1 MTTTADEPQQPP
13 RRRAPAGA
21 AVLRE
26 DVTEAIRAAVFEELA
41 AVGYAR
47 MSIEGI
53 ARRAGVGKTAVY
65 RRWRSKLHL
74 VLDLVSALAVQGLP
88 APDTGSLEGDL
99 RLLYEVTSRALRH
112 PVASQIIPDLQAEAA
127 RNPEIA
133 EAMQKALREGQ
144 DGRGQRHRGGGGARG
159 ELRAGL
165 DDDLAL
171 DLISGPLYWRSVV
184 VRGPKLPKGYLGA
197 LARAT
202 AEALRAHLSGL
213 RRQGAPCAPATGGV
227 SPVAASGCS
236 RSQPSH
242 ADAIMSCTSSRAFQ
256 PSSAAARSAE
266 ATTRAGSPGRRG

>member
-1 MTTTADEPQQPP
+1 MTTNAEESQARP

-41 AVGYAR
+41 SVGYAR

-74 VLDLVSALAVQGLP
+74 VLDVVSALAVLGLP
-88 APDTGSLEGDL
+88 TPDTGSLEGDL

-127 RNPEIA
+127 RNPDIA
-133 EAMQKALREGQ
+133 DAMQKTLRQGQEGVASKIIEAA
-144 DGRGQRHRGGGGARG
+144 QRRG
-159 ELRAGL
+159 ELAADL
-165 DDDLAL
+165 DDDLAM

-184 VRGPKLPKGYLGA
+184 IRTPKLPKGYLAA
-197 LARAT
+197 LARGT
-202 AEALRAHLSGL
+202 AEALKAL
-213 RRQGAPCAPATGGV
+213 
-227 SPVAASGCS
+227 
-236 RSQPSH
+236 
-242 ADAIMSCTSSRAFQ
+242 
-256 PSSAAARSAE
+256 
-266 ATTRAGSPGRRG
+266 

>member
-1 MTTTADEPQQPP
+1 MTTNADEPQPRP

-74 VLDLVSALAVQGLP
+74 VLDIVSALAVQGLP

-127 RNPEIA
+127 RNPDIA
-133 EAMQKALREGQ
+133 EVMRKTLREGQ
-144 DGRGQRHRGGGGARG
+144 DGVASRILAAATERG
-159 ELRAGL
+159 ELGPAV
-165 DDDLAL
+165 DTDLAL

-184 VRGPKLPKGYLGA
+184 IRSPKPPKGYLAA

-202 AEALRAHLSGL
+202 AAGLRAL
-213 RRQGAPCAPATGGV
+213 
-227 SPVAASGCS
+227 
-236 RSQPSH
+236 
-242 ADAIMSCTSSRAFQ
+242 
-256 PSSAAARSAE
+256 
-266 ATTRAGSPGRRG
+266 

>member
-1 MTTTADEPQQPP
+1 MLERMTTNDAQS

-41 AVGYAR
+41 AVGFAR

-74 VLDLVSALAVQGLP
+74 VLDLVSAVAVQGLP
-88 APDTGSLEGDL
+88 MPDTGSIEGDL

-127 RNPEIA
+127 RNPEIEQA
-133 EAMQKALREGQ
+133 LQKALREGQ
-144 DGRGQRHRGGGGARG
+144 HGVASGILRSAVSRG
-159 ELRAGL
+159 ELREGV
-165 DDDLAL
+165 DEDLAL

-184 VRGPKLPKGYLGA
+184 VRGDLSKGYLAGLTA
-197 LARAT
+197 AT
-202 AEALRAHLSGL
+202 AAALRAL
-213 RRQGAPCAPATGGV
+213 
-227 SPVAASGCS
+227 
-236 RSQPSH
+236 
-242 ADAIMSCTSSRAFQ
+242 
-256 PSSAAARSAE
+256 
-266 ATTRAGSPGRRG
+266 

>member
-1 MTTTADEPQQPP
+1 MTTNADETPKRP

-74 VLDLVSALAVQGLP
+74 VLDVVSALAVLGLP
-88 APDTGSLEGDL
+88 VPDTGSLEGDL
-99 RLLYEVTSRALRH
+99 RLLYGITSRALRH

-127 RNPEIA
+127 RSPEIA
-133 EAMQKALREGQ
+133 EALQKAVRDGQ
-144 DGRGQRHRGGGGARG
+144 DSVASKIVAAAERRG
-159 ELRAGL
+159 EVRSGV
-165 DDDLAL
+165 DTDLAL

-184 VRGPKLPKGYLGA
+184 IRSPRLPKNYLDT

-202 AEALRAHLSGL
+202 AAAL
-213 RRQGAPCAPATGGV
+213 
-227 SPVAASGCS
+227 AAL
-236 RSQPSH
+236 
-242 ADAIMSCTSSRAFQ
+242 
-256 PSSAAARSAE
+256 
-266 ATTRAGSPGRRG
+266 

>member
-1 MTTTADEPQQPP
+1 MTTNAAESADEPPARA

-41 AVGYAR
+41 SVGYAR

-74 VLDLVSALAVQGLP
+74 VLDVVSALAVTGFP
-88 APDTGSLEGDL
+88 VPDTGSLEGDL

-127 RNPEIA
+127 RNPDLA
-133 EAMQKALREGQ
+133 DAFQKALRDGQEGVASRIVAAAE
-144 DGRGQRHRGGGGARG
+144 GRG
-159 ELRAGL
+159 ELPAGL
-165 DDDLAL
+165 DPELAL

-184 VRGPKLPKGYLGA
+184 IRSPKLPKGYLEK

-202 AEALRAHLSGL
+202 AGALKAL
-213 RRQGAPCAPATGGV
+213 
-227 SPVAASGCS
+227 
-236 RSQPSH
+236 
-242 ADAIMSCTSSRAFQ
+242 
-256 PSSAAARSAE
+256 
-266 ATTRAGSPGRRG
+266 

>member
-1 MTTTADEPQQPP
+1 MLGRMTTNATNADGPGARP

-41 AVGYAR
+41 SVGYAR

-74 VLDLVSALAVQGLP
+74 VLDNVSVIAVQGLP
-88 APDTGSLEGDL
+88 APETGSLEGDL
-99 RLLYEVTSRALRH
+99 RMLYEVTSRALRH

-133 EAMQKALREGQ
+133 DALQKALKEGQ
-144 DGRGQRHRGGGGARG
+144 EGVALKIVAAAARRG
-159 ELRAGL
+159 EIRAGL
-165 DDDLAL
+165 NEELAL

-184 VRGPKLPKGYLGA
+184 IRAPKLPKGYLGS

-202 AEALRAHLSGL
+202 AEAIKAL
-213 RRQGAPCAPATGGV
+213 
-227 SPVAASGCS
+227 
-236 RSQPSH
+236 
-242 ADAIMSCTSSRAFQ
+242 
-256 PSSAAARSAE
+256 
-266 ATTRAGSPGRRG
+266 

>member
-1 MTTTADEPQQPP
+1 MTTNADEAPKRA

-74 VLDLVSALAVQGLP
+74 VLDVVSAMAVLGLP
-88 APDTGSLEGDL
+88 VPDTGSLEGDL

-127 RNPEIA
+127 RNPDIA
-133 EAMQKALREGQ
+133 EAMQKALRDGQEGVASKIVAAAEQ
-144 DGRGQRHRGGGGARG
+144 RG
-159 ELRAGL
+159 EVRSGV
-165 DDDLAL
+165 DPDLAL

-184 VRGPKLPKGYLGA
+184 IRTPKLPKGYLES

-202 AEALRAHLSGL
+202 AGALKAL
-213 RRQGAPCAPATGGV
+213 
-227 SPVAASGCS
+227 
-236 RSQPSH
+236 
-242 ADAIMSCTSSRAFQ
+242 
-256 PSSAAARSAE
+256 
-266 ATTRAGSPGRRG
+266 

>member
-1 MTTTADEPQQPP
+1 MLVRMTNAEEPQTRP

-74 VLDLVSALAVQGLP
+74 VLDLVSAIAVQGLP
-88 APDTGSLEGDL
+88 VPDTGSLEGDL

-112 PVASQIIPDLQAEAA
+112 PVASQVIPDLQAEAA

-133 EAMQKALREGQ
+133 EALQKALREGQ
-144 DGRGQRHRGGGGARG
+144 EGVASRIVVAARERG
-159 ELRAGL
+159 EIRAGF
-165 DDDLAL
+165 DEDLAL

-184 VRGPKLPKGYLGA
+184 IRSPKLPKGYLGS

-202 AEALRAHLSGL
+202 AAAVKAL
-213 RRQGAPCAPATGGV
+213 
-227 SPVAASGCS
+227 
-236 RSQPSH
+236 
-242 ADAIMSCTSSRAFQ
+242 
-256 PSSAAARSAE
+256 
-266 ATTRAGSPGRRG
+266 

>member
-1 MTTTADEPQQPP
+1 MLVRMTTNADTAASAATPAPADGKPR

-41 AVGYAR
+41 SVGYAR

-74 VLDLVSALAVQGLP
+74 VLDLVSAIAVQGLP

-112 PVASQIIPDLQAEAA
+112 PVAGQIIPDLQAEAA

-133 EAMQKALREGQ
+133 DAMQAALREGQ
-144 DGRGQRHRGGGGARG
+144 QSVASGIVASAVARG
-159 ELRAGL
+159 EIGEGV
-165 DDDLAL
+165 DVELAL
-171 DLISGPLYWRSVV
+171 DLMSGPLYWRAVV
-184 VRGPKLPKGYLGA
+184 VRGPKVPKGYLA
-197 LARAT
+197 SLARAT
-202 AEALRAHLSGL
+202 AAALKAL
-213 RRQGAPCAPATGGV
+213 
-227 SPVAASGCS
+227 
-236 RSQPSH
+236 
-242 ADAIMSCTSSRAFQ
+242 
-256 PSSAAARSAE
+256 
-266 ATTRAGSPGRRG
+266 

>member
-1 MTTTADEPQQPP
+1 MTTNADEPQPRP

-26 DVTEAIRAAVFEELA
+26 DVTEAIRAAVIGELV

-74 VLDLVSALAVQGLP
+74 VLDIVSALAVQGLP

-112 PVASQIIPDLQAEAA
+112 PVASQVIPDLQAEAA
-127 RNPEIA
+127 RNPDIA
-133 EAMQKALREGQ
+133 KALQKTLREGQ
-144 DGRGQRHRGGGGARG
+144 DGVASKILSAAAERG
-159 ELRAGL
+159 ELSPAA
-165 DDDLAL
+165 DTDLAL

-184 VRGPKLPKGYLGA
+184 VRSPKLPKEYLGA

-202 AEALRAHLSGL
+202 AEGLKAL
-213 RRQGAPCAPATGGV
+213 
-227 SPVAASGCS
+227 
-236 RSQPSH
+236 
-242 ADAIMSCTSSRAFQ
+242 
-256 PSSAAARSAE
+256 
-266 ATTRAGSPGRRG
+266 

>member
-1 MTTTADEPQQPP
+1 MTTNADGPQTRP
-13 RRRAPAGA
+13 RRRTPAGA

-41 AVGYAR
+41 TVGYAR

-74 VLDLVSALAVQGLP
+74 VLDIVSAIAVQGLP
-88 APDTGSLEGDL
+88 APETGSLEGDL
-99 RLLYEVTSRALRH
+99 RVLYEVTSRALRH

-133 EAMQKALREGQ
+133 EAMQKALRDGQEGVALKIVAAATQ
-144 DGRGQRHRGGGGARG
+144 RG
-159 ELRAGL
+159 EVRGDL
-165 DDDLAL
+165 DDELAL

-184 VRGPKLPKGYLGA
+184 IRSPKLPKGYLGA

-202 AEALRAHLSGL
+202 AEAIKAL
-213 RRQGAPCAPATGGV
+213 
-227 SPVAASGCS
+227 
-236 RSQPSH
+236 
-242 ADAIMSCTSSRAFQ
+242 
-256 PSSAAARSAE
+256 
-266 ATTRAGSPGRRG
+266 

>member
-1 MTTTADEPQQPP
+1 MTTNADEPPTRP

-74 VLDLVSALAVQGLP
+74 VLDVVSAMAVLGFP
-88 APDTGSLEGDL
+88 VPDTGSLEGDL
-99 RLLYEVTSRALRH
+99 RVLYEVTSRALRH

-127 RNPEIA
+127 RNPDIA
-133 EAMQKALREGQ
+133 EAFQKALRDGQEGVAS
-144 DGRGQRHRGGGGARG
+144 RIVAAAEERG
-159 ELRAGL
+159 EVRAGL
-165 DDDLAL
+165 DPDLAL

-184 VRGPKLPKGYLGA
+184 IRTPNPPKGYLEK

-202 AEALRAHLSGL
+202 AGALKAL
-213 RRQGAPCAPATGGV
+213 
-227 SPVAASGCS
+227 
-236 RSQPSH
+236 
-242 ADAIMSCTSSRAFQ
+242 
-256 PSSAAARSAE
+256 
-266 ATTRAGSPGRRG
+266 

>member
-1 MTTTADEPQQPP
+1 MTTNADGPQPRP
-13 RRRAPAGA
+13 RRRTPAGA

-41 AVGYAR
+41 TVGYAR

-74 VLDLVSALAVQGLP
+74 VLDIVSAIAVQGLP
-88 APDTGSLEGDL
+88 APETGSLEGDL
-99 RLLYEVTSRALRH
+99 RVLYEVTSRALRH

-133 EAMQKALREGQ
+133 EAMQKALRDGQEGVALKIVAAATQ
-144 DGRGQRHRGGGGARG
+144 RG
-159 ELRAGL
+159 EVRGDL
-165 DDDLAL
+165 DDELAL

-184 VRGPKLPKGYLGA
+184 IRSPKLPKGYLGT

-202 AEALRAHLSGL
+202 AEAIKAL
-213 RRQGAPCAPATGGV
+213 
-227 SPVAASGCS
+227 
-236 RSQPSH
+236 
-242 ADAIMSCTSSRAFQ
+242 
-256 PSSAAARSAE
+256 
-266 ATTRAGSPGRRG
+266 

>member
-1 MTTTADEPQQPP
+1 MTTNADEPQTRP
-13 RRRAPAGA
+13 RRRTPAGA

-74 VLDLVSALAVQGLP
+74 VLDVVSAIAVMGLP
-88 APDTGSLEGDL
+88 TPDTGSLEGDL

-133 EAMQKALREGQ
+133 EAMQKTLREGQ
-144 DGRGQRHRGGGGARG
+144 EGVASKILVSAEQRG
-159 ELRAGL
+159 EIRAGF
-165 DDDLAL
+165 DDELAL

-184 VRGPKLPKGYLGA
+184 IRSPKLPKGYLA
-197 LARAT
+197 SLARAT
-202 AEALRAHLSGL
+202 AAAVKAL
-213 RRQGAPCAPATGGV
+213 
-227 SPVAASGCS
+227 
-236 RSQPSH
+236 
-242 ADAIMSCTSSRAFQ
+242 
-256 PSSAAARSAE
+256 
-266 ATTRAGSPGRRG
+266 

>member
-1 MTTTADEPQQPP
+1 MTTRADEPQPRP

-41 AVGYAR
+41 GVGYAR

-65 RRWRSKLHL
+65 RRWPSKLHL
-74 VLDLVSALAVQGLP
+74 VLDVVSALAVQGLP

-99 RLLYEVTSRALRH
+99 RLLFEMTSRALRH

-127 RNPEIA
+127 RNPDIA
-133 EAMQKALREGQ
+133 EVLQKTLREGQ
-144 DGRGQRHRGGGGARG
+144 DGVASKILAAAAERG
-159 ELRAGL
+159 ELGSAL
-165 DDDLAL
+165 DTDLAL

-184 VRGPKLPKGYLGA
+184 IRSPKLPKGYLGA

-202 AEALRAHLSGL
+202 AEGLKAL
-213 RRQGAPCAPATGGV
+213 
-227 SPVAASGCS
+227 
-236 RSQPSH
+236 
-242 ADAIMSCTSSRAFQ
+242 
-256 PSSAAARSAE
+256 
-266 ATTRAGSPGRRG
+266 

>member
-1 MTTTADEPQQPP
+1 MTTNAEEPQTRP

-74 VLDLVSALAVQGLP
+74 VLDVVSALAVLGLP
-88 APDTGSLEGDL
+88 VPDTGSLEGDL

-133 EAMQKALREGQ
+133 EAMQKTLREGQ
-144 DGRGQRHRGGGGARG
+144 DGVASKIIEAAQRRG
-159 ELRAGL
+159 ELAANL
-165 DDDLAL
+165 DDDLAM

-184 VRGPKLPKGYLGA
+184 IRTPKLPKGYLAA
-197 LARAT
+197 LARGT
-202 AEALRAHLSGL
+202 TEALKAL
-213 RRQGAPCAPATGGV
+213 
-227 SPVAASGCS
+227 
-236 RSQPSH
+236 
-242 ADAIMSCTSSRAFQ
+242 
-256 PSSAAARSAE
+256 
-266 ATTRAGSPGRRG
+266 

>member
-1 MTTTADEPQQPP
+1 MLERMTNADAPEPRP

-26 DVTEAIRAAVFEELA
+26 DVTEAIRTAVFEELA

-65 RRWRSKLHL
+65 RRWRSKLHV
-74 VLDLVSALAVQGLP
+74 VLDVVSALAVQGLP

-112 PVASQIIPDLQAEAA
+112 PVASQILPDLQAEAA

-133 EAMQKALREGQ
+133 EAVQKALREGQ
-144 DGRGQRHRGGGGARG
+144 DGVAKGIVTAAQERG
-159 ELRAGL
+159 EIGAGV
-165 DDDLAL
+165 DHTLAL

-184 VRGPKLPKGYLGA
+184 IRSPKLPKGYLDG
-197 LARAT
+197 LTRAT
-202 AEALRAHLSGL
+202 AQALKAL
-213 RRQGAPCAPATGGV
+213 
-227 SPVAASGCS
+227 
-236 RSQPSH
+236 
-242 ADAIMSCTSSRAFQ
+242 
-256 PSSAAARSAE
+256 
-266 ATTRAGSPGRRG
+266 